1 MTVTETPV
9 IASALLTNE
18 VGLHARP
25 AVKLTQ
31 LAKSF
36 AATVELALEPD
47 GPWVDAKSPVK
58 DHAGEGAQGNASAL
72 SRIGQRRRR
81 GGRRARR
88 SRRARFRRDCGEGPT
103 MPEARHRGRPAAPGF
118 AAGRVI
124 ALGTAV
130 VARRAGGDP
139 ARGGGRA
146 ARRNGEGGGR
156 ARGTGS
162 GRPPTT
168 RPAFSASR

>member
-47 GPWVDAKSPVK
+47 GPWVDAKSPVRIMRVK
-58 DHAGEGAQGNASAL
+58 AAKGTLLHFRASGSDADAAVGALVDLVARGFDENAGEGADHA
-72 SRIGQRRRR
+72 
-81 GGRRARR
+81 
-88 SRRARFRRDCGEGPT
+88 
-103 MPEARHRGRPAAPGF
+103 
-118 AAGRVI
+118 
-124 ALGTAV
+124 
-130 VARRAGGDP
+130 
-139 ARGGGRA
+139 
-146 ARRNGEGGGR
+146 
-156 ARGTGS
+156 
-162 GRPPTT
+162 
-168 RPAFSASR
+168 

>member
-1 MTVTETPV
+1 MTVTETTPV

-58 DHAGEGAQGNASAL
+58 IMRVKAPKGTLLHFRASGGDADAAVGALVDLVARGFDENGGERADHA
-72 SRIGQRRRR
+72 
-81 GGRRARR
+81 
-88 SRRARFRRDCGEGPT
+88 
-103 MPEARHRGRPAAPGF
+103 
-118 AAGRVI
+118 
-124 ALGTAV
+124 
-130 VARRAGGDP
+130 
-139 ARGGGRA
+139 
-146 ARRNGEGGGR
+146 
-156 ARGTGS
+156 
-162 GRPPTT
+162 
-168 RPAFSASR
+168 